1 MVMKS
6 SVEDDDAG
14 WGLGVPEKM
23 RNNANWVDITHDF
36 KGACKELNLGE
47 LLHDKLFGLFEAMSA
62 IEMMDPK
69 MDAGMIGNQVNRKVL
84 HFEQAV
90 KDGAIRVRD
99 LSLPELI
106 GIMDTCFCCLITW
119 LEGHSLAQTVFTCL
133 YVHNPDLIEDPALK
147 AFALGILKVCDIA
160 REKVNKAAVFEEED
174 FQAMTYGFKM
184 ANNVTDLRV
193 TGMLKDV
200 EDELQRRVK
209 STRSRQGEQRDPEVE
224 LEHQQCLALF
234 SRIKFTRLLLTA
246 LIAFTKKETS
256 SVSEAQKLMQQA
268 VDLLP
273 ALHSSIQH
281 GIQSQNDTTKGDHPI
296 MMGFEPLVNQRL
308 LPPTFPRYAKIIKRE
323 EMVNYFSK
331 LIDRI
336 KTVCEVI
343 NTTNLHGILDFFCE
357 FSEQSPCVLSR
368 SLLQTTFLID
378 NKKVFGTQLMQDM
391 IKDALRYFVSPPVLS
406 FKCCL
411 SNNHQAKDYID
422 SFVTHCSRPFC
433 SLIQIHGHN
442 RARQRDKLGHILE
455 EFATLQ
461 DEAEKV
467 DAALHSLLMKL
478 EPQRQHLACLG
489 TWILYHNLRIMIQY
503 LLSGFELELYSM
515 HEYYYIYWYLSEFLY
530 AWLMSTLSR
539 ADSSQMAEERLL
551 EEQLKGRSSKKT
563 KKKKKSQ
570 GARPL
575 SREITMSQ
583 AYQNMCAGMYKTM
596 IALDMDGKVRKPQFE
611 LDSEQVRYEHRF
623 APFNSVVTPPPVH
636 YIQFKEMSDLKKYS
650 PPPQSAD
657 LYMAASK
664 HFQQAKLILE
674 NVPSPDPEVNRI
686 LKVAKPNIVVMKLL
700 AGGHKKETKVLP
712 EFDFSAHKY
721 FPVVKII

>member
-6 SVEDDDAG
+6 SVEDEDVG

-23 RNNANWVDITHDF
+23 RNNANWVDVTHEF

-84 HFEQAV
+84 NFEQAV

-147 AFALGILKVCDIA
+147 AFTLGILKVCDIA

-200 EDELQRRVK
+200 EDELQRKVK
-209 STRSRQGEQRDPEVE
+209 VHAYYSQRASNADVE
-224 LEHQQCLALF
+224 THH
-234 SRIKFTRLLLTA
+234 TLL
-246 LIAFTKKETS
+246 TS

-268 VDLLP
+268 ADLLP
-273 ALHSSIQH
+273 ALRSSIEH

-378 NKKVFGTQLMQDM
+378 NKKVFGTQPMQDM

-406 FKCCL
+406 SKCCL
-411 SNNHQAKDYID
+411 YNNHQAKDYID
-422 SFVTHCSRPFC
+422 SFVAHCSRPFC

-489 TWILYHNLRIMIQY
+489 TWVLYHNLRIMIQY

-551 EEQLKGRSSKKT
+551 EEQQKGRSSKKT
-563 KKKKKSQ
+563 KKKKKVAVPFSIKTTHTHTLNSCLLVQ
-570 GARPL
+570 
-575 SREITMSQ
+575 
-583 AYQNMCAGMYKTM
+583 TM

-636 YIQFKEMSDLKKYS
+636 YVQFKEMSDLKKYS

-712 EFDFSAHKY
+712 EFDFSTHKY

>member
-6 SVEDDDAG
+6 SAEEEEEGG
-14 WGLGVPEKM
+14 WGLGVPEKT
-23 RNNANWVDITHDF
+23 RNNANWVDVTQEF
-36 KGACKELNLGE
+36 KGACRGV
-47 LLHDKLFGLFEAMSA
+47 FGLFEAMSA

-84 HFEQAV
+84 NFEQAV
-90 KDGAIRVRD
+90 KDEAVRVKD
-99 LSLPELI
+99 LSIPELI

-133 YVHNPDLIEDPALK
+133 YVHNPDLIQDPALK
-147 AFALGILKVCDIA
+147 AFALGVLKICDIA

-200 EDELQRRVK
+200 EDELQRKVK

-224 LEHQQCLALF
+224 LDHQQCLALF
-234 SRIKFTRLLLTA
+234 SRVKFTRLLLSA
-246 LIAFTKKETS
+246 LISFTKKETS
-256 SVSEAQKLMQQA
+256 AVSEAQKLMTQA
-268 VDLLP
+268 ADLLP
-273 ALHSSIQH
+273 AIHSTVQY

-331 LIDRI
+331 LIERI

-343 NTTNLHGILDFFCE
+343 NIINLHSILDFFCE

-368 SLLQTTFLID
+368 SLLQITL
-378 NKKVFGTQLMQDM
+378 TQC
-391 IKDALRYFVSPPVLS
+391 YYVS
-406 FKCCL
+406 
-411 SNNHQAKDYID
+411 Q
-422 SFVTHCSRPFC
+422 PFC

-467 DAALHSLLMKL
+467 DATLHGLLMKL

-539 ADSSQMAEERLL
+539 ADSSQMAEERIL
-551 EEQLKGRSSKKT
+551 EEQLKVRSSKKS
-563 KKKKKSQ
+563 KKKKK
-570 GARPL
+570 ARPL
-575 SREITMSQ
+575 SKEITMSQ

-596 IALDMDGKVRKPQFE
+596 IALDMDRKVRKPQFE

-636 YIQFKEMSDLKKYS
+636 YIQFKEMSDLKKYN
-650 PPPQSAD
+650 PPPRSAD

-674 NVPSPDPEVNRI
+674 NITSPDAEVNRI

-700 AGGHKKETKVLP
+700 AGGHKKETKALP

-721 FPVVKII
+721 FPIVKII

>member
-6 SVEDDDAG
+6 SVEDDDGG

-23 RNNANWVDITHDF
+23 RNNANWVDITHEF

-84 HFEQAV
+84 NFEQAV

-99 LSLPELI
+99 LSFPELI

-147 AFALGILKVCDIA
+147 AFTLGILK
-160 REKVNKAAVFEEED
+160 ED

-200 EDELQRRVK
+200 EEELQRRVK
-209 STRSRQGEQRDPEVE
+209 STRSRQGEQRDPE
-224 LEHQQCLALF
+224 
-234 SRIKFTRLLLTA
+234 
-246 LIAFTKKETS
+246 TS

-268 VDLLP
+268 ADLLP
-273 ALHSSIQH
+273 ALRSSIEH

-336 KTVCEVI
+336 KTVCE
-343 NTTNLHGILDFFCE
+343 DFFCE

-378 NKKVFGTQLMQDM
+378 NKKVFGTQPMQDM

-406 FKCCL
+406 SKCCL
-411 SNNHQAKDYID
+411 YNNHQAKDYID
-422 SFVTHCSRPFC
+422 SFVAHCSR
-433 SLIQIHGHN
+433 
-442 RARQRDKLGHILE
+442 RDKLGHILE

-539 ADSSQMAEERLL
+539 ADSSQLAEERLL
-551 EEQLKGRSSKKT
+551 EEQQKGRSSKKT
-563 KKKKKSQ
+563 KKKKKGQ

-596 IALDMDGKVRKPQFE
+596 IALDMDGKVRKPLFE

>member
-1 MVMKS
+1 MVMKAT
-6 SVEDDDAG
+6 VEDDDSG
-14 WGLGVPEKM
+14 WELGMPDKMEKS
-23 RNNANWVDITHDF
+23 NTSWIDITQDF
-36 KGACKELNLGE
+36 EEACRGE
-47 LLHDKLFGLFEAMSA
+47 LYFGLFEAMSA

-84 HFEQAV
+84 NFEQAI
-90 KDGAIRVRD
+90 KDGTIKIKD
-99 LSLPELI
+99 LTSPELV

-133 YVHNPDLIEDPALK
+133 YIHNPDFIEDPAMK
-147 AFALGILKVCDIA
+147 AFALGILKICDIA

-174 FQAMTYGFKM
+174 FQSMTYGFKM
-184 ANNVTDLRV
+184 ANSVTDLRV

-200 EDELQRRVK
+200 EDDLQRRVK
-209 STRSRQGEQRDPEVE
+209 STRSRQGEERDPEVE
-224 LEHQQCLALF
+224 LEHQQCLAVF
-234 SRIKFTRLLLTA
+234 SRVKFTRVLLTV

-256 SVSEAQKLMQQA
+256 AVAEAQKLMTQA
-268 VDLLP
+268 TDLLS
-273 ALHSSIQH
+273 AIHNSLHH
-281 GIQSQNDTTKGDHPI
+281 GMQAQNDTTKGDHPI

-336 KTVCEVI
+336 KTVCEVV
-343 NTTNLHGILDFFCE
+343 NLTNLHCILDFFCE

-368 SLLQTTFLID
+368 SLLQTTFLVD
-378 NKKVFGTQLMQDM
+378 NKKVFGTHLMQDM
-391 IKDALRYFVSPPVLS
+391 VKDALRSFVSPPVLS
-406 FKCCL
+406 P
-411 SNNHQAKDYID
+411 N
-422 SFVTHCSRPFC
+422 
-433 SLIQIHGHN
+433 LIQIHGHN

-467 DAALHSLLMKL
+467 DAALHSMLLKQ

-489 TWILYHNLRIMIQY
+489 TWVLYHNLRIMIQY

-539 ADSSQMAEERLL
+539 ADSSQMAEERIM
-551 EEQLKGRSSKKT
+551 EEQQKGRSSKKT
-563 KKKKKSQ
+563 KKKKKV
-570 GARPL
+570 RPL

-596 IALDMDGKVRKPQFE
+596 IAFDMDGKVRKPKFE

-623 APFNSVVTPPPVH
+623 APFNSVITPPPVH
-636 YIQFKEMSDLKKYS
+636 YLQFKEMSDLNKYS
-650 PPPQSAD
+650 PPPQSSD

-664 HFQQAKLILE
+664 HYQQAKMILE
-674 NVPSPDPEVNRI
+674 NIPNPDNEVNRI

-700 AGGHKKETKVLP
+700 AGGHKKDSKVPP
-712 EFDFSAHKY
+712 EFDFSPHKY
-721 FPVVKII
+721 FPVVKLV